1 MARPSR
7 GERESIALRRKNE
20 ALDRPMRL
28 NRSFTDISDHSNRPQ
43 VFTGKGFLPGLGEI
57 SRTEQ
62 YIRMSGKNKL
72 RPPLWHSLTSR
83 FADLRLSVPLQ
94 WGICREARR
103 VAGKV
108 DEPRWIAV

>member
-28 NRSFTDISDHSNRPQ
+28 NRSFTDISEHSNRPQ

-62 YIRMSGKNKL
+62 YIQTAGKNKQPL
-72 RPPLWHSLTSR
+72 TPQPRFNHPIIHARIRTTSTPPSSR
-83 FADLRLSVPLQ
+83 
-94 WGICREARR
+94 
-103 VAGKV
+103 
-108 DEPRWIAV
+108 